1 MVLFH
6 LVSPEERRSVPPAMR
21 NLKCTRFQ
29 FKNLIR
35 VCAMDQYQSDE
46 ALLDLKSPILA
57 LNELHSQALLYLIE
71 VWKVHYSWLTT
82 ENSNANRKS
91 AAAAMTPDNSTI
103 NIVELSQ
110 LSERVVIQSTDF
122 LQRVMKV
129 RYDSAVDLRESAES
143 IREDMIAKLKASR
156 RYQ

>member
-1 MVLFH
+1 M
-6 LVSPEERRSVPPAMR
+6 
-21 NLKCTRFQ
+21 
-29 FKNLIR
+29 
-35 VCAMDQYQSDE
+35 
-46 ALLDLKSPILA
+46 DLKSPILA
-57 LNELHSQALLYLIE
+57 LNELHSQGLLYLIE
-71 VWKVHYSWLTT
+71 LWKVHYSWLTT

-91 AAAAMTPDNSTI
+91 AAAMTPDNSTI

-110 LSERVVIQSTDF
+110 LSERVVVQSTDF
-122 LQRVMKV
+122 LQRVMKI

>member
-1 MVLFH
+1 
-6 LVSPEERRSVPPAMR
+6 
-21 NLKCTRFQ
+21 
-29 FKNLIR
+29 
-35 VCAMDQYQSDE
+35 
-46 ALLDLKSPILA
+46 
-57 LNELHSQALLYLIE
+57 
-71 VWKVHYSWLTT
+71 
-82 ENSNANRKS
+82 
-91 AAAAMTPDNSTI
+91 MTPDNSTI

-110 LSERVVIQSTDF
+110 LSERVVVQSTDF